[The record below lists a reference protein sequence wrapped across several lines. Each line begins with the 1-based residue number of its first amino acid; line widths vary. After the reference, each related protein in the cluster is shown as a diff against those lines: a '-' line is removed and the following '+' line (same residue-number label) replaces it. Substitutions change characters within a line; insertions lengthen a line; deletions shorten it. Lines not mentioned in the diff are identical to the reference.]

1 MQIQS
6 FDMEMGD
13 GYRPKTHHNNP
24 INHLPSPRVSSTP
37 DTLLVVKLPDPK
49 FLVFLSRSLFLAM
62 MIITFPFIRS
72 ALKGP
77 SGSVF
82 IAIDLQQNSGCI
94 SFEYWNLL
102 WQDFAHEGLIKKGHK
117 ALVLNSAIEG
127 VADGGSVFVTDEIDV
142 VVEPDLERQTYLPD
156 EEFDFVF
163 VSGTFDSK
171 FVDRVVKIGGVIA
184 MLLGDDISS
193 GYVKHS
199 DYRIVYLK
207 KLSSTIVAMKKLG
220 SSNRLFDSSAKGRLL
235 HLTLEAKKVA
245 LKGLEDVLFEPPRR
259 ALAKSHAYLKKIN
272 FLPDLLGDSLE
283 HYPRRVF
290 IHVGSP
296 EDKNVV
302 MKWFDKN
309 YPKRNQEFEVYN
321 LETGLSGAE
330 ARRLNHPIDVSDW
343 LMKNAREEEYVVM
356 KAEAEVVEEMIERR
370 AIGLVDELFLEC
382 NNQWQDIGK
391 RKRKS
396 KRKKKSKSKRAY
408 WECLALYGRLRDE
421 GVAVH
426 QWWE

>member
-1 MQIQS
+1 MQIRS
-6 FDMEMGD
+6 FDMEMG
-13 GYRPKTHHNNP
+13 GGSRPKTHNNNQ
-24 INHLPSPRVSSTP
+24 INHLQSPRLSLTP
-37 DTLLVVKLPDPK
+37 VTLLVIELLDPR
-49 FLVFLSRSLFLAM
+49 FLLVLSRSLFLAM
-62 MIITFPFIRS
+62 VIITLPFIRS
-72 ALKGP
+72 VLKGP

-82 IAIDLQQNSGCI
+82 IAIDFHQNSGSI
-94 SFEYWNLL
+94 SFDYWNLL
-102 WQDFAHEGLIKKGHK
+102 RQDFANEGLIKKGHK

-127 VADGGSVFVTDEIDV
+127 VADGGSMFVNDDEIDV
-142 VVEPDLERQTYLPD
+142 VVEPDLERQSSLPD
-156 EEFDFVF
+156 EVFDFVF
-163 VSGTFDSK
+163 VSGPLDSEI
-171 FVDRVVKIGGVIA
+171 VDRVVKIGGVIA
-184 MLLGDDISS
+184 MQLGDDISI
-193 GYVKHS
+193 GYQKQS
-199 DYRIVYLK
+199 KYRIVYLK
-207 KLSSTIVAMKKLG
+207 KYSSTIVAMKKLG
-220 SSNRLFDSSAKGRLL
+220 SNNHLLDSSAKRRLCQ
-235 HLTLEAKKVA
+235 LTLEAKKVA

-259 ALAKSHAYLKKIN
+259 ALAKSHSYLKKIN

-290 IHVGSP
+290 IDVGSP

-321 LETGLSGAE
+321 LEIGLSGGE
-330 ARRLNHPIDVSDW
+330 ARRVTSRIDVSDW

-382 NNQWQDIGK
+382 NNQWQDVGK
-391 RKRKS
+391 KK
-396 KRKKKSKSKRAY
+396 KKKKSKSKRAY